1 MCLEEGPDDKKDS
14 ELRLIESSEDTF
26 EDGNFKNRLVQI
38 KGLNQLF
45 SGESNGNS
53 EAVSEHRS
61 EPQINDQVSDD
72 TQSNLKISEMLRKK
86 MELRLQLNYEDEPE
100 LVQEPAIISNNN
112 NLIAAVTKPTP
123 TPSSL

>member
-1 MCLEEGPDDKKDS
+1 MISIYIEEGLIEKRDS
-14 ELRLIESSEDTF
+14 ELKLIESSEDTF

-38 KGLNQLF
+38 KGINQLF

-61 EPQINDQVSDD
+61 DPQIFDQAEISDD

-100 LVQEPAIISNNN
+100 LI
-112 NLIAAVTKPTP
+112 
-123 TPSSL
+123 